1 MSELTS
7 EQIEEQ
13 VLIDVEILVHE
24 SAYCKEQHSQSLQ
37 VSYRMQVVVQGIC
50 RNAVRYGDGLI
61 YWHKQCIVIHAG
73 EKILM
78 NKSHRDQYR
87 ACNGDSY
94 FALRCKCIKHS
105 IVANDGCPID
115 GLIVRT

>member
-1 MSELTS
+1 MSALTS

-61 YWHKQCIVIHAG
+61 YWHTQYIVMHAD
-73 EKILM
+73 EKIL
-78 NKSHRDQYR
+78 KSKNHRDQ
-87 ACNGDSY
+87 
-94 FALRCKCIKHS
+94 HH
-105 IVANDGCPID
+105 
-115 GLIVRT
+115 